1 MTTKAS
7 LLLYKTTNKPNRIH
21 KQLLR
26 WETTNQ
32 IQAFLAFELKPGL
45 EGSGA
50 RETSGLE

>member
-7 LLLYKTTNKPNRIH
+7 LLLYNANKPNCIH